1 MEISS
6 YISYIAHYITNLSKK
21 FPNGIPPG
29 KKHMQLKKLS
39 SSRISVEPYLIYFP
53 KIGFHQSVKV
63 RSQCWA
69 VSPVWHNSNG
79 RAIWLDF
86 FDCLNFWSLLTLL
99 YKYKACIIWDFKRD
113 EEFCHDG
120 NQYICITTKFV
131 HYFTFSAMKVKSNSL
146 FRFERRTFGDH
157 YFRDFLQKL

>member
-1 MEISS
+1 MFFFYLTGTFTMEISS

-53 KIGFHQSVKV
+53 KIGFHQSVIV

-120 NQYICITTKFV
+120 NQYICSCY
-131 HYFTFSAMKVKSNSL
+131 HNKVCAL
-146 FRFERRTFGDH
+146 FYVFIDES
-157 YFRDFLQKL
+157 